1 MTREKLQSAIGA
13 HGLRILGEF
22 STSENDREEI
32 PKVREKPAAHL
43 FLIGN
48 AGSEMWPAFRDSPE
62 FAD

>member
-1 MTREKLQSAIGA
+1 MTREKLQSATRP

-22 STSENDREEI
+22 SAHENDREEI
-32 PKVREKPAAHL
+32 PKVHGKPAAHL

-62 FAD
+62 F